1 MKIKLTFFLIAIH
14 FLIYVSGCATV
25 TGPSVSREEIEKTR
39 EELKVKALAYK
50 IKQMQRL
57 YGIGNRLMQ
66 NIPAQDIKYPA
77 KPYIGMVC
85 LQIDKY
91 LQKVYN
97 LDTQK
102 GVVIVAVLEKSPA
115 AAIGLQPGDVL
126 LRVNGKNISTINY
139 FNAALSGLGIG
150 EPLQVEIMRGN
161 QKSTFETKVAQIP
174 INTPIN
180 MVDWQ
185 EVNAAT
191 DGKIVVVT
199 YGLVNFAKSDDE
211 IAAVIGHELAHAAR
225 GHILKAQG
233 GQIISLIAA
242 LTLGAVAEN
251 SAPGTGN
258 VVARGVSQLGD
269 IFNASYSRDLER
281 EADYFG
287 TRFVYY
293 AGYDVDTCA
302 TVHER
307 FAIEMPESMTA
318 SYFST
323 HPSSPERVARIKKE
337 IEELKSG
344 GPK

>member
-1 MKIKLTFFLIAIH
+1 MKKKLISFFALVCFIIS
-14 FLIYVSGCATV
+14 LSGCATV
-25 TGPSVSREEIEKTR
+25 TGPGVSREEIEKTR

-66 NIPAQDIKYPA
+66 NIPPQDITRPA
-77 KPYIGMVC
+77 QPYIGMVC

-97 LDTQK
+97 LNAQK
-102 GVVIVAVLEKSPA
+102 GVVIVAVLENSPA
-115 AAIGLQPGDVL
+115 EAIGLQPGDIL
-126 LRVNGKNISTINY
+126 LSVNGKDMNNLNY
-139 FNAALSGLGIG
+139 FNASVSGLKIG
-150 EPLQVEIMRGN
+150 DPLQLKILRAS
-161 QKSTFETKVAQIP
+161 QKLTFETRVAKIP
-174 INTPIN
+174 INTPIS

-191 DGKIVVVT
+191 DGKVIVVT

-225 GHILKAQG
+225 GHILRAQG

-242 LTLGAVAEN
+242 LTLGIVAEN
-251 SAPGTGN
+251 NAPGSGEG
-258 VVARGVSQLGD
+258 VMRGVSQFGD
-269 IFNASYSRDLER
+269 IFNANFSRDLER

-302 TVHER
+302 TVQER

-318 SYFST
+318 NYFST

-344 GPK
+344 KAK